1 MGRASA
7 RPWHL
12 RANFLAISGFGEDIA
27 ARRVTMFDSLSEKLQ
42 SVFKNLRGYGKLT
55 EKNVADALRE
65 VRLALLE
72 ADVNYKVAKDFIE
85 KTKQRALGQEVLNSV
100 TPGQQIIKIVHDELV
115 ALMGGD
121 APAFAEA
128 SAGQFPS
135 GRDLPLG
142 NWMMVGLHG
151 CGKTT
156 TCGKLAKLLAKQ
168 GRKPLL
174 VACDVYRPAAID
186 QLETLGNQ
194 VQVPVFA
201 MRGETDVVKIAKQA
215 MTFAQAQDRN
225 TVIFDTAGR
234 LHIDEEL
241 VQELVRMKEVLTPQE
256 ILLVAD
262 SATGQEAVNIAE
274 HFDKALSITGIVLTK
289 LDGDARGG
297 AALSMRAVTGKPIKF
312 AGVGEKLD
320 DLEPF
325 YAERMA
331 GRILGMGD
339 VVSLVEKAQETFDA
353 EKAEEMQAKI
363 ADQSLNLEDFLS
375 QLQQLK
381 KLGPLENLLGM
392 LPGMSKMPDLS
403 VGESQLKRIEAI
415 IHSMTPAE
423 RRAPEILNAGRR
435 TRIAR
440 GSGTSVAEVN
450 DLLKQFNAMKKMM
463 KEMGKMQKAMGRK
476 GMLPKMRL
484 GR

>member
-1 MGRASA
+1 
-7 RPWHL
+7 
-12 RANFLAISGFGEDIA
+12 
-27 ARRVTMFDSLSEKLQ
+27 MFDSLSEKLQ

-65 VRLALLE
+65 VRVALLE

-85 KTKQRALGQEVLNSV
+85 RTKQRALGQEVLASI
-100 TPGQQIIKIVHDELV
+100 TPGQQIIKVVHDELV
-115 ALMGGD
+115 ALMGGNDSD
-121 APAFAEA
+121 APGSRA
-128 SAGQFPS
+128 
-135 GRDLPLG
+135 LPAG

-156 TCGKLAKLLAKQ
+156 TCGKLAKLLLKQ
-168 GRKPLL
+168 GRHPLL

-186 QLETLGNQ
+186 QLQTLGRQ
-194 VQVPVFA
+194 LQVPVFA
-201 MRGETDVVKIAKQA
+201 LRDEKDVTNICRQA
-215 MTFAQAQDRN
+215 MRAGPSQGRD
-225 TVIFDTAGR
+225 VLIFDTAGR

-241 VQELVRMKEVLTPQE
+241 LQELVRMRDLLQPQE

-262 SATGQEAVNIAE
+262 AATGQEAVNIAE
-274 HFDKALSITGIVLTK
+274 HFDKALHLTGIVLTK

-325 YAERMA
+325 VPERMA

-339 VVSLVEKAQETFDA
+339 VVGLVEKAQEAFDA
-353 EKAEEMQAKI
+353 REAERLQEKI
-363 ADQSLNLEDFLS
+363 ADQSLNLEDFLG

-392 LPGMSKMPDLS
+392 LPGMGKMPDLS
-403 VGESQLKRIEAI
+403 LGDSQLKRVEAI
-415 IHSMTPAE
+415 VQSMTREE
-423 RRAPEILNAGRR
+423 RRHPEILNASRR
-435 TRIAR
+435 ARLAR

-450 DLLKQFNAMKKMM
+450 DLLRQFNQMKRMM
-463 KEMGKMQKAMGRK
+463 KEMGKLQKKMARRGGPPGLR
-476 GMLPKMRL
+476 LPR
-484 GR
+484 

>member
-1 MGRASA
+1 
-7 RPWHL
+7 
-12 RANFLAISGFGEDIA
+12 
-27 ARRVTMFDSLSEKLQ
+27 MFDSLSDKLQ
-42 SVFKNLRGYGKLT
+42 GILKNLRGYGKLT

-85 KTKQRALGQEVLNSV
+85 RTKQRALGQEVLSSV
-100 TPGQQIIKIVHDELV
+100 TPGQQIVKIVHDELV
-115 ALMGGD
+115 ALMGG
-121 APAFAEA
+121 EQE
-128 SAGQFPS
+128 SADKS
-135 GRDLPLG
+135 AHSTAG

-151 CGKTT
+151 SGKTT
-156 TCGKLAKLLAKQ
+156 TCGKLAKWLTKQ

-174 VACDVYRPAAID
+174 VACDVHRPAAID
-186 QLETLGNQ
+186 QLETLGRQ
-194 VQVPVFA
+194 LQIPVFSI
-201 MRGETDVVKIAKQA
+201 REEKDVLKICKQA
-215 MTFAQAQDRN
+215 VAFAQSQDRN
-225 TVIFDTAGR
+225 VVIFDTAGR

-241 VQELVRMKEVLTPQE
+241 VQELVRMKAALAPQE

-274 HFDKALSITGIVLTK
+274 HFDKALNITGIVLTK

-312 AGVGEKLD
+312 AGTGEKLD
-320 DLEPF
+320 DLETF
-325 YAERMA
+325 QAERMA

-339 VVSLVEKAQETFDA
+339 VVGLVEKAQETFDA
-353 EKAEEMQAKI
+353 RKAEELQGKI

-392 LPGMSKMPDLS
+392 LPGMGKMQDLS
-403 VGESQLKRIEAI
+403 VGESQLKRTEAI
-415 IHSMTPAE
+415 IQSMTPVE
-423 RRAPEILNAGRR
+423 RRRPEILNAGRR

-463 KEMGKMQKAMGRK
+463 KEMGKMQKAMARK
-476 GMLPKMRL
+476 GGLPKFAR
-484 GR
+484 

>member
-1 MGRASA
+1 
-7 RPWHL
+7 
-12 RANFLAISGFGEDIA
+12 
-27 ARRVTMFDSLSEKLQ
+27 MFDSLADKLQ
-42 SVFKNLRGYGKLT
+42 GVFKHLRGYGKLT

-85 KTKQRALGQEVLNSV
+85 RTKQRALGQEVLNSV
-100 TPGQQIIKIVHDELV
+100 TPGQQIIKVVHDELV
-115 ALMGGD
+115 ALMGGTTATGTVALPTAGG
-121 APAFAEA
+121 AP
-128 SAGQFPS
+128 G

-186 QLETLGNQ
+186 QLETLGKQ

-215 MTFAQAQDRN
+215 TSFAQSQDRN
-225 TVIFDTAGR
+225 VVIFDTAGR

-241 VQELVRMKEVLTPQE
+241 VRELVRMKEALAPQE

-274 HFDKALSITGIVLTK
+274 HFDKALNITGIVLTK

-339 VVSLVEKAQETFDA
+339 VVGLVEKAQETFDA
-353 EKAEEMQAKI
+353 QKAEEMQAKI
-363 ADQSLNLEDFLS
+363 ADQSLNLEDFLA

-392 LPGMSKMPDLS
+392 LPGMGKMPDLS
-403 VGESQLKRIEAI
+403 VGESQLKRIEAMI
-415 IHSMTPAE
+415 QSMTPME

>member
-1 MGRASA
+1 
-7 RPWHL
+7 
-12 RANFLAISGFGEDIA
+12 
-27 ARRVTMFDSLSEKLQ
+27 MFDSLSDKLQ

-65 VRLALLE
+65 VRVALLE

-85 KTKQRALGQEVLNSV
+85 RTKQRALGQEVLTSV
-100 TPGQQIIKIVHDELV
+100 TPGQQIVKVVHDELI
-115 ALMGGD
+115 ALMGGETQVT
-121 APAFAEA
+121 PNYA
-128 SAGQFPS
+128 S
-135 GRDLPLG
+135 G

-156 TCGKLAKLLAKQ
+156 TCGKLAKLLSKN

-186 QLETLGNQ
+186 QLETLGRQ
-194 VQVPVFA
+194 VQIPVFA
-201 MRGETDVVKIAKQA
+201 VRDEKDVTKIAKQA
-215 MTFAQAQDRN
+215 LSAAQAQGRDL
-225 TVIFDTAGR
+225 VIFDTAGR

-241 VQELVRMKEVLTPQE
+241 VQELVRLRDLVKPQE

-262 SATGQEAVNIAE
+262 AATGQEAVNIAE

-320 DLEPF
+320 DLEAFFP
-325 YAERMA
+325 ERMA

-339 VVSLVEKAQETFDA
+339 VVGLVEKAQESFDA
-353 EKAEEMQAKI
+353 KEAERLQEKI
-363 ADQSLNLEDFLS
+363 ADQSLNLEDFLG

-392 LPGMSKMPDLS
+392 LPGMGKMPDLS
-403 VGESQLKRIEAI
+403 LGDSQMKRVEAI
-415 IHSMTPAE
+415 VQSMTREE
-423 RRAPEILNAGRR
+423 RRRPEILNANRR

-440 GSGTSVAEVN
+440 GSGTSVTEVN
-450 DLLKQFNAMKKMM
+450 DLLKQFNQMKRMMKDMGKLQKKM
-463 KEMGKMQKAMGRK
+463 ARK
-476 GMLPKMRL
+476 GALPGMQLPR
-484 GR
+484 

>member
-1 MGRASA
+1 
-7 RPWHL
+7 
-12 RANFLAISGFGEDIA
+12 
-27 ARRVTMFDSLSEKLQ
+27 MFDSLSEKLQ
-42 SVFKNLRGYGKLT
+42 AVFKNLRGYGKLT

-65 VRLALLE
+65 VRVALLE

-85 KTKQRALGQEVLNSV
+85 RTKQRALGQEVLTSV

-115 ALMGGD
+115 ALMGGN

-128 SAGQFPS
+128 SARQFPS
-135 GRDLPLG
+135 GRDLPQG

-174 VACDVYRPAAID
+174 VACDVHRPAAID
-186 QLETLGNQ
+186 QLETLGKQ
-194 VQVPVFA
+194 VQIPVFSV
-201 MRGETDVVKIAKQA
+201 RGETDVVKIAKQA
-215 MTFAQAQDRN
+215 MSFAQSQDRN

-234 LHIDEEL
+234 LHIDQEL
-241 VQELVRMKEVLTPQE
+241 VQELVRMKEVLAPQE

-274 HFDKALSITGIVLTK
+274 HFDRALTITGIVLTK

-353 EKAEEMQAKI
+353 EKADEMQAKI
-363 ADQSLNLEDFLS
+363 ADQSLNLEDFLA

-403 VGESQLKRIEAI
+403 VGESQLKRLEAI
-415 IHSMTPAE
+415 IQSMTPME
-423 RRAPEILNAGRR
+423 RRRPEILNAGRR

-440 GSGTSVAEVN
+440 GSGTNVAEIN

>member
-1 MGRASA
+1 
-7 RPWHL
+7 
-12 RANFLAISGFGEDIA
+12 
-27 ARRVTMFDSLSEKLQ
+27 MFDSLSEKLQ

-85 KTKQRALGQEVLNSV
+85 KTKTRALGQEVLNSI
-100 TPGQQIIKIVHDELV
+100 TPGQQIIKIVHDELMT
-115 ALMGGD
+115 LMGGD
-121 APAFAEA
+121 ADGALGQRALPTA
-128 SAGQFPS
+128 S
-135 GRDLPLG
+135 G

-186 QLETLGNQ
+186 QLEMLGKQ
-194 VQVPVFA
+194 VQIPVFA
-201 MRGETDVVKIAKQA
+201 LQGETDVVKIAKQA
-215 MTFAQAQDRN
+215 TAFAQSQDRN

-241 VQELVRMKEVLTPQE
+241 VQELVRMKEALAPQE

-262 SATGQEAVNIAE
+262 AATGQEAVNIAE
-274 HFDKALSITGIVLTK
+274 HFDKALTITGIVLTK

-339 VVSLVEKAQETFDA
+339 VVSLVEKAQETFDT
-353 EKAEEMQAKI
+353 EKADEMQAKI

-403 VGESQLKRIEAI
+403 VGESQLKRLEAI
-415 IHSMTPAE
+415 IQSMTPTE
-423 RRAPEILNAGRR
+423 RRRPEVLNAGRR

-440 GSGTSVAEVN
+440 GSGTSVAEIN

>member
-1 MGRASA
+1 
-7 RPWHL
+7 
-12 RANFLAISGFGEDIA
+12 
-27 ARRVTMFDSLSEKLQ
+27 MFDSLSDKLQ
-42 SVFKNLRGYGKLT
+42 GIFKNLRGYGKLT

-72 ADVNYKVAKDFIE
+72 ADVNYRVAKDFIE
-85 KTKQRALGQEVLNSV
+85 RTKQRALGQEVLTSV
-100 TPGQQIIKIVHDELV
+100 TPGQQIVKIVHDELV
-115 ALMGGD
+115 TLMGGEEGSG
-121 APAFAEA
+121 ALGQRALPAAT
-128 SAGQFPS
+128 
-135 GRDLPLG
+135 G

-151 CGKTT
+151 SGKTT
-156 TCGKLAKLLAKQ
+156 TCGKLSRLLAKQ

-174 VACDVYRPAAID
+174 VACDVHRPAAID
-186 QLETLGNQ
+186 QLETLGRQ
-194 VQVPVFA
+194 LQIPVFSI
-201 MRGETDVVKIAKQA
+201 REEKDVLKICKQA
-215 MTFAQAQDRN
+215 VAFAQAQDRN
-225 TVIFDTAGR
+225 IVIFDTAGR

-241 VQELVRMKEVLTPQE
+241 VQELVRMKTALAPQE

-274 HFDKALSITGIVLTK
+274 HFDKALEITGIVLTK

-312 AGVGEKLD
+312 AGVGEKLE

-325 YAERMA
+325 QAERMA

-339 VVSLVEKAQETFDA
+339 VVGLVEKAQDAFDA
-353 EKAEEMQAKI
+353 KKAEELQGKI

-392 LPGMSKMPDLS
+392 LPGMGKIQDPS
-403 VGESQLKRIEAI
+403 VGESQLKRTEAI
-415 IHSMTPAE
+415 IQSMTPVE
-423 RRAPEILNAGRR
+423 RRRPEILNAGRR

-450 DLLKQFNAMKKMM
+450 DLLKQFNAMKRMM
-463 KEMGKMQKAMGRK
+463 KEMGKMQKAMVRK
-476 GMLPKMRL
+476 GALPKFVR
-484 GR
+484 

>member
-1 MGRASA
+1 
-7 RPWHL
+7 
-12 RANFLAISGFGEDIA
+12 
-27 ARRVTMFDSLSEKLQ
+27 MFDSLSDKLQ
-42 SVFKNLRGYGKLT
+42 GIFKNLRGFGKLT

-85 KTKQRALGQEVLNSV
+85 RTKERALGQEVLTSI

-115 ALMGGD
+115 TLMGLSEED
-121 APAFAEA
+121 TRA
-128 SAGQFPS
+128 
-135 GRDLPLG
+135 LPQG

-156 TCGKLAKLLAKQ
+156 TSGKLAKLLAKQ

-174 VACDVYRPAAID
+174 VACDVHRPAAID
-186 QLETLGNQ
+186 QLETLGQQ
-194 VQVPVFA
+194 VGIPVFSL
-201 MRGETDVVKIAKQA
+201 RGETDVVKIAKQA
-215 MTFAQAQDRN
+215 TAFAQSQNRDV
-225 TVIFDTAGR
+225 VIFDTAGR
-234 LHIDEEL
+234 LQIDEDL
-241 VQELVRMKEVLTPQE
+241 VQELVRMRDALTPQE

-262 SATGQEAVNIAE
+262 AATGQEAVNIVE
-274 HFDKALSITGIVLTK
+274 HFDKALNITGIVLTK

-297 AALSMRAVTGKPIKF
+297 AALSMRAVTGKPIRF

-320 DLEPF
+320 DLELF
-325 YAERMA
+325 QGERMA

-339 VVSLVEKAQETFDA
+339 VVSLVEKAQDAFDMK
-353 EKAEEMQAKI
+353 KAEELQEKI

-392 LPGMSKMPDLS
+392 LPGMGKMPDLS
-403 VGESQLKRIEAI
+403 GGESQLKRVEAVI
-415 IHSMTPAE
+415 QSMTPTE
-423 RRAPEILNAGRR
+423 RRRPEILNAGRR
-435 TRIAR
+435 TRIAK

-450 DLLKQFNAMKKMM
+450 DVLKQFNAMKKMM
-463 KEMGKMQKAMGRK
+463 QEMGKMQKAMTRK
-476 GMLPKMRL
+476 GGLPKMRL

>member
-1 MGRASA
+1 MGGRASA
-7 RPWHL
+7 RPFAL
-12 RANFLAISGFGEDIA
+12 RANLLALPTSEVDSSVCCGLA
-27 ARRVTMFDSLSEKLQ
+27 MFDSLSEKLQ

-85 KTKQRALGQEVLNSV
+85 RTKQRALGQEVLSSV
-100 TPGQQIIKIVHDELV
+100 TPGQQIVKIVHDELV
-115 ALMGGD
+115 MLMGGD
-121 APAFAEA
+121 TDGVL
-128 SAGQFPS
+128 GQ
-135 GRDLPLG
+135 RALPTG
-142 NWMMVGLHG
+142 NWMIIGLHG

-174 VACDVYRPAAID
+174 VACDVHRPAAID
-186 QLETLGNQ
+186 QLETIGKQ
-194 VQVPVFA
+194 VQVPVFSVH
-201 MRGETDVVKIAKQA
+201 GETDMVKISKRA
-215 MTFAQAQDRN
+215 TVFAQSQDRN
-225 TVIFDTAGR
+225 VVIFDTAGR

-241 VQELVRMKEVLTPQE
+241 VQELIRMRDVVVPQE

-262 SATGQEAVNIAE
+262 AATGQEAVNIAE
-274 HFDKALSITGIVLTK
+274 HFDKALGITGIVLTK

-325 YAERMA
+325 HAERMA

-339 VVSLVEKAQETFDA
+339 VVSLVERAQETFDA
-353 EKAEEMQAKI
+353 KKTEELQEKI
-363 ADQSLNLEDFLS
+363 ANQSLNLEDFLS

-392 LPGMSKMPDLS
+392 LPGMGKMPDLS

-415 IHSMTPAE
+415 IQSMTPTE
-423 RRAPEILNAGRR
+423 RRRPEILNAGRR

-440 GSGTSVAEVN
+440 GSGTTVAEVN
-450 DLLKQFNAMKKMM
+450 DVLKQFNAMKRMM
-463 KEMGKMQKAMGRK
+463 KEMGKMQKTIARK
-476 GMLPKMRL
+476 GLMPKIK
-484 GR
+484 

>member
-1 MGRASA
+1 
-7 RPWHL
+7 
-12 RANFLAISGFGEDIA
+12 
-27 ARRVTMFDSLSEKLQ
+27 MFDSLSNKLQ
-42 SVFKNLRGYGKLT
+42 AVFKNLRGFGKLT
-55 EKNVADALRE
+55 ESNVADALRE
-65 VRLALLE
+65 VRVALLE

-85 KTKQRALGQEVLNSV
+85 RTKQRALGQEVLTSI

-115 ALMGGD
+115 ALMGGEEGG
-121 APAFAEA
+121 ASGGRTLPA
-128 SAGQFPS
+128 
-135 GRDLPLG
+135 G

-151 CGKTT
+151 SGKTT
-156 TCGKLAKLLAKQ
+156 SSGKLAKLLSKN

-186 QLETLGNQ
+186 QLETLGRQ

-201 MRGETDVVKIAKQA
+201 LRGETDIINIARQA
-215 MTFAQAQDRN
+215 LTAAQMQGRDL
-225 TVIFDTAGR
+225 VIFDTAGR
-234 LHIDEEL
+234 LHIDEEM
-241 VQELVRMKEVLTPQE
+241 VQELVRLRDLVKPQE

-262 SATGQEAVNIAE
+262 AATGQEAVNIAE
-274 HFDKALSITGIVLTK
+274 HFDKALGLTGIVLTK

-320 DLEPF
+320 ELEAF
-325 YAERMA
+325 YPERMA

-339 VVSLVEKAQETFDA
+339 VVGLVEKAQEAFDA
-353 EKAEEMQAKI
+353 TEADKIQQKI
-363 ADQSLNLEDFLS
+363 ANQTLNLEDFLA

-392 LPGMSKMPDLS
+392 LPGMGNIKGLS
-403 VGESQLKRIEAI
+403 LGDSQMKRVEAI
-415 IHSMTPAE
+415 VQSMTRPE
-423 RRAPEILNAGRR
+423 RRQPELLNASRR

-450 DLLKQFNAMKKMM
+450 DLLKQFNMM
-463 KEMGKMQKAMGRK
+463 KRMMKDMGKMQKKMAQT
-476 GMLPKMRL
+476 GMLPKLRM
-484 GR
+484 